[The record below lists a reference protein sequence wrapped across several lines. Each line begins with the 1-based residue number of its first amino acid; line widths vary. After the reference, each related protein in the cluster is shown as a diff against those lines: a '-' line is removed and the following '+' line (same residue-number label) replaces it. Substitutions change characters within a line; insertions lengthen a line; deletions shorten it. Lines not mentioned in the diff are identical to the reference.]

1 MKKLTVLGVIAV
13 CTLFAGPAAKAQMG
27 RGPSMPTPQ
36 GIFNPVVGGG
46 ATYEMTTK
54 NGTKMTMDIAIVGK
68 ESYQGKDGFWY
79 EVSTDVAQ
87 AGGTVVMKMLLVPE
101 ANNASVPKMVMQM
114 PGRGP
119 MEMDGMMGRG
129 MSQNQ
134 TPKDIRDSAKD
145 IGSESVTVPAGTF
158 TADHWKSND
167 GKTDV
172 WVAKDV
178 PPYGLVKMTDTD
190 GTLLVLDKVL
200 TNVQDKITG
209 TPMDMSQMMR
219 GAASH

>member
-1 MKKLTVLGVIAV
+1 MKKLTVAGVIAV
-13 CTLFAGPAAKAQMG
+13 CALFAGPAAKAQMG
-27 RGPSMPTPQ
+27 RAPTMPTPQ

-46 ATYEMTTK
+46 ASYEMTTK
-54 NGTKMTMDIAIVGK
+54 NGTKTTMDIAIVGK
-68 ESYQGKDGFWY
+68 EPSGGKDGYWY
-79 EVSTDVAQ
+79 EVSMNMPQ
-87 AGGTVVMKMLLVPE
+87 MGGEVVMKMLLVPDG
-101 ANNASVPKMVMQM
+101 NNSSVSKMIMQA

-129 MSQNQ
+129 MTQNQ

-145 IGSESVTVPAGTF
+145 LGSESVTVPAGTF

-167 GKTDV
+167 GKSDV

-178 PPYGLVKMTDTD
+178 PPYGLVKMADTD
-190 GTLLVLDKVL
+190 GTLIVLDKVL

-219 GAASH
+219 GAGR